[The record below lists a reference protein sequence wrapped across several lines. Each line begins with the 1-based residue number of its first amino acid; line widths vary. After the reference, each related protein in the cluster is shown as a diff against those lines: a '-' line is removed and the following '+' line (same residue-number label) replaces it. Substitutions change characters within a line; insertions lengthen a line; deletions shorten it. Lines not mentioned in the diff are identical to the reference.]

1 MVFLRLGDFDMASSA
16 RKRVPAPPKADPR
29 PLAGR
34 NAADLSIS
42 DLMRAGAR
50 AAKAARE
57 RAAKAGLSVPA
68 VRDGQP
74 VWVRPDGRVEPTTWD
89 EMDQRRHD

>member
-1 MVFLRLGDFDMASSA
+1 MASSA
-16 RKRVPAPPKADPR
+16 RKRVPAAPKVDLR

-57 RAAKAGLSVPA
+57 KAAKAGHSVPA
-68 VRDGQP
+68 MRDGQP

-89 EMDQRRHD
+89 EIERRHD

>member
-1 MVFLRLGDFDMASSA
+1 MASSA
-16 RKRVPAPPKADPR
+16 RKRVAAAPKADMR

-57 RAAKAGLSVPA
+57 KAAKAGFSVPA
-68 VRDGQP
+68 MRDGQP

-89 EMDQRRHD
+89 EIEHRHD